1 MTGECLTEVYF
12 GKDKSEVR
20 ALFRYLGKIMLGRG
34 NSDGQG
40 PKEGA

>member
-1 MTGECLTEVYF
+1 MTGDCLTEVYF

-20 ALFRYLGKIMLGRG
+20 ALLRYLGKIMLGRW

-40 PKEGA
+40 LKEGA